1 MFTDAL
7 FGYISEPYRGTL
19 VCSCRFVDPSTVKLV
34 VSRRLGNISMEIDF
48 DNLVSE
54 ILCAVWDFF
63 HLFKGSNHQNQDNVF
78 MPDQCVN
85 FYVYT
90 LSIDNTLISILIS
103 N

>member
-1 MFTDAL
+1 MAHW
-7 FGYISEPYRGTL
+7 YVL
-19 VCSCRFVDPSTVKLV
+19 VYSLLWYPCTVKLI

-63 HLFKGSNHQNQDNVF
+63 HPYKGSKHQTHDNIF
-78 MPDQCVN
+78 MPDQSLNCYVN
-85 FYVYT
+85 T
-90 LSIDNTLISILIS
+90 MSIDNTLISILIS